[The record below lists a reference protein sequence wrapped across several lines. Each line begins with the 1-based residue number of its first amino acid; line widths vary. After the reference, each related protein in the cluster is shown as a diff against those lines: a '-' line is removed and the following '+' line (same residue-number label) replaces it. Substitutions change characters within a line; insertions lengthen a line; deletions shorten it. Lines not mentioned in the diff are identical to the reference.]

1 MNEWLSN
8 ASAILSFIVLLGSA
22 VTALGVL
29 ITKFSKPFK
38 KRRKRIKEQEEAQRR
53 WEIDEELK
61 RELPEILK
69 QHDLEVRDRYR
80 ADRENYLHEI
90 EAQVLTDIRADLQG
104 INEVKNDV
112 SSLQNK
118 IDEVEKS
125 MLIMADS
132 AKDVLREKIMV
143 IYHKGKRIKSMPQ
156 HHREALDQYY
166 KDYKAMNGNSY
177 IDKYFKRMRDWEVL
191 DDDYND
197 E

>member
-22 VTALGVL
+22 VAAIGAL
-29 ITKFSKPFK
+29 IARFSKPFK
-38 KRRKRIKEQEEAQRR
+38 ERRKRIKEQEEAQRR
-53 WEIDEELK
+53 QEIDEELK

-90 EAQVLTDIRADLQG
+90 EAQVLTDVRVDLQT
-104 INEVKNDV
+104 INDVKNDV
-112 SSLQNK
+112 TSLQTK
-118 IDEVEKS
+118 MDGVEKGMS
-125 MLIMADS
+125 IMADS
-132 AKDVLREKIMV
+132 ARDVLREKIMF
-143 IYHKGKRIKSMPQ
+143 IYHHGKATKSMPQ

-166 KDYKAMNGNSY
+166 KDYKAMKGNSY
-177 IDKYFKRMRDWEVL
+177 IDKYFKRMKDWKVL
-191 DDDYND
+191 DDDYD

>member
-22 VTALGVL
+22 VAAIGAL
-29 ITKFSKPFK
+29 IAKFSKPFK
-38 KRRKRIKEQEEAQRR
+38 ERRKRIKEQEEAQRR
-53 WEIDEELK
+53 QEIDEELK
-61 RELPEILK
+61 RELPAILK
-69 QHDLEVRDRYR
+69 QHDLEVRDRYK

-90 EAQVLTDIRADLQG
+90 EAQVLTDVRVDLQT

-112 SSLQNK
+112 TALQNQM
-118 IDEVEKS
+118 DGVEKN
-125 MLIMADS
+125 MAIMADS
-132 AKDVLREKIMV
+132 ARDVLREKIMF
-143 IYHKGKRIKSMPQ
+143 IYHHGKTTKSMPQ

-177 IDKYFKRMRDWEVL
+177 IDKYFKRMKDWEVL
-191 DDDYND
+191 DDDYD

>member
-22 VTALGVL
+22 VAAIGAL
-29 ITKFSKPFK
+29 IAKFSKPFK
-38 KRRKRIKEQEEAQRR
+38 ERRKRIKEQEEAQRR
-53 WEIDEELK
+53 QEIDEELK

-90 EAQVLTDIRADLQG
+90 EAQVLTDVRVDLQT
-104 INEVKNDV
+104 INDVKNDV
-112 SSLQNK
+112 TSLQTK
-118 IDEVEKS
+118 MDGVEKG
-125 MLIMADS
+125 MTIMADS
-132 AKDVLREKIMV
+132 ARDVLREKIMF
-143 IYHKGKRIKSMPQ
+143 IYHHGKATKSMPQ

-177 IDKYFKRMRDWEVL
+177 IDKYFKRMKDWKVL
-191 DDDYND
+191 DDDYD

>member
-38 KRRKRIKEQEEAQRR
+38 ERRKRIKEQEEAQRR
-53 WEIDEELK
+53 QEIDEELK

-80 ADRENYLHEI
+80 ADREAYLHEI
-90 EAQVLTDIRADLQG
+90 ECQVLSDIRGDLLM
-104 INEVKNDV
+104 ISDVKDDV
-112 SSLQNK
+112 TALQNK
-118 IDEVEKS
+118 MDGVERGMS
-125 MLIMADS
+125 VMADS
-132 AKDVLREKIMV
+132 ARDVLREKIMF
-143 IYHKGKRIKSMPQ
+143 IYHHGKSTKSMPQ

-177 IDKYFKRMRDWEVL
+177 IDKYFKRMKDWEVI
-191 DDDYND
+191 DDDYD